1 LSDLALLLIIAP
13 TNLLEPEESDMRIA
27 SCALA
32 IGVAFSMG
40 LAEPARSETACAQ
53 PVKVIVAYPPGAPD
67 DLIARLLTQ
76 KLAEKGGRYIV
87 ENMPGASGIIG
98 NTAAA
103 KAAPDGCT
111 LLVVNQ
117 NFVVQ
122 PAVNAKFSY
131 DVPGSFAPVAFLA
144 AAPETISVNPS
155 VPAKTMQELVVLLK
169 ANPGKYSYAS
179 PGHAS
184 SPHIAAERLFRLTY
198 GLDVTHVPFQGGP
211 PAVTSTIGGHTA
223 IVHLTLPVVAP
234 SVKDGKLR
242 MLAVADRKRHPEF
255 PDVPTLAES
264 GIPNHEVGFWNALL
278 APRGT
283 PADILDDLNRQVA
296 QVMAQPEVRE
306 KLAVIGFTPVTG
318 SRSALAEHID
328 AELALWKSIVTQAKI
343 KID

>member
-1 LSDLALLLIIAP
+1 
-13 TNLLEPEESDMRIA
+13 
-27 SCALA
+27 
-32 IGVAFSMG
+32 
-40 LAEPARSETACAQ
+40 
-53 PVKVIVAYPPGAPD
+53 VKVIVAYPPGAPD
-67 DLIARLLTQ
+67 DLIARLLTH
-76 KLAEKGGRYIV
+76 KLAEKGDRYIV

-122 PAVNAKFSY
+122 PAVNAKVSY

-144 AAPETISVNPS
+144 AAPEAISVNPS
-155 VPAKTMQELVVLLK
+155 VPAKTMRELLDLLK

-184 SPHIAAERLFRLTY
+184 SPHIAAERLFRLTH

-283 PADILDDLNRQVA
+283 SADILDDLNRQVA

-318 SRSALAEHID
+318 SRSALAEYID